1 MKQITLISIN
11 DGSNVGTYSP
21 FCFIESFKD
30 DINKTCLRCLSYD
43 NDMQIETNLYS
54 SDIIE
59 IPVFMS
65 EEFYLRYDIKYH
77 WLKAM
82 MNDFLIQ
89 FELTENMFFKLIKL
103 SEEYQYF
110 INWLFKGNTKN
121 LYKLSI
127 REQILNWLNNENN
140 NYDKPLSVNQFLTAS
155 KYCPIYK
162 ANKISN
168 KLYNSKYWKN

>member
-1 MKQITLISIN
+1 
-11 DGSNVGTYSP
+11 
-21 FCFIESFKD
+21 
-30 DINKTCLRCLSYD
+30 
-43 NDMQIETNLYS
+43 
-54 SDIIE
+54 
-59 IPVFMS
+59 
-65 EEFYLRYDIKYH
+65 
-77 WLKAM
+77 
-82 MNDFLIQ
+82 
-89 FELTENMFFKLIKL
+89 MFFKLIKL